1 MHRVYMFFMHR
12 DGWSCQFMEDD
23 LKTPLP
29 KRVSFRDS
37 AKIYEIAR
45 RAGTSN
51 SLEEKHA
58 LDHGIEIG
66 RGGIWLQ
73 LDEEQYQKLKKA

>member
-29 KRVSFRDS
+29 KHVSFQDS

-45 RAGTSN
+45 RAGTFN

-58 LDHGIEIG
+58 LDHAIEFG

-73 LDEEQYQKLKKA
+73 LNEEQYQKLKRA